1 MSSESESFPVSI
13 PAPIIWNNARMML
26 VLCPFCNNPDYV
38 KFSTEPRM
46 SLCRQGKYEPKGKF
60 DFKTAMML
68 MKAREKWNEYKKD
81 WRRKKSGSGEESG
94 V

>member
-1 MSSESESFPVSI
+1 
-13 PAPIIWNNARMML
+13 MML
-26 VLCPFCNNPDYV
+26 VLCPFCSNPDYV
-38 KFSTEPRM
+38 KFSTEPRR
-46 SLCRQGKYEPKGKF
+46 SLCNEGKYEPKGRF

-81 WRRKKSGSGEESG
+81 WRKKKSGSGEESG